1 MAQYDERVI
10 QSYADALYDRA
21 AVIVFQYTAGAGV
34 LGALGAHFS
43 VGDQTAITTSF
54 GIGALIG
61 FVLGRGK
68 SFRLRLEAQ
77 TALCQMQIERNTRPS
92 SRAPS
97 LVLDEP
103 ATQCIAE
110 GKATPAPSEQSEAMA
125 RAIFSNNGEAV
136 SRLIAGG
143 ADVNLPNENGVT
155 PLQMA
160 RNCERRE
167 ITALLIAAGA
177 HK

>member
-1 MAQYDERVI
+1 MAQYDESVI
-10 QSYADALYDRA
+10 QVYADALYERA
-21 AVIVFQYTAGAGV
+21 AVIVFQYSAGVGV

-43 VGDQTAITTSF
+43 VGDQTAITAGF
-54 GIGALIG
+54 GIGALFG
-61 FVLGRGK
+61 FILGRGK

-97 LVLDEP
+97 LVLDEH

-110 GKATPAPSEQSEAMA
+110 DKAAPAPSEQSEAMA

-177 HK
+177 QK